1 MRKSADKLQLTEHEM
16 ANKSFLIISPA
27 HGSVNVDGIE
37 IAFNYWP
44 GRGTPIVCIHGLTA
58 SSMSFIGLADS
69 FAGQHAVLAIDLRGR
84 GNSDKPDAPYGMA
97 QHAHDVA
104 AVLRTFGAE
113 SYVVVGHSM
122 GAYIATAL
130 AAQEPNLVAGLVML
144 DGGYFP
150 PMPDELDADQIL
162 NLVVGPA
169 VIGRLKQTYPS
180 PEAYLNYWRSLPA
193 YPPEDWNEWLEKY
206 LAYDLG
212 GAAPNLKPKG
222 SETGVRADFADMLRR
237 EEITARLQTVRCPT
251 MVIRAEQGMAKEQ
264 PGILPDVVLQEMRTL
279 VPPLESHTINDVTHY
294 TILFNERGVAQV
306 AEVVTGFM
314 QRCPA

>member
-1 MRKSADKLQLTEHEM
+1 M
-16 ANKSFLIISPA
+16 NKSFQIISPA
-27 HGSVNVDGIE
+27 QGLINSEGVSL
-37 IAFNYWP
+37 AFNYWP

-58 SSMSFIGLADS
+58 SSMSFISLADS
-69 FAGQHAVLAIDLRGR
+69 LAGKHAVLAIDLRGR

-104 AVLRTFGAE
+104 AVLRAFGAE

-130 AAQEPNLVAGLVML
+130 AVQEPNLVAGLVML

-150 PMPDELDADQIL
+150 PMPEGLDADQIL

-180 PEAYLNYWRSLPA
+180 HEAYLNYWRGLPS
-193 YPPEDWNEWLEKY
+193 YPPEVWNDSLEKY

-212 GAAPNLKPKG
+212 GAAPNLQPKG
-222 SETGVRADFADMLRR
+222 SEAGVRADFADMLRR
-237 EEITARLQTVRCPT
+237 EEITARLQSVRCPT
-251 MVIRAEQGMAKEQ
+251 MVIRAEQGMAKGQ

-279 VPPLESHTINDVTHY
+279 VPHLETHTINDVTHY

-306 AEVVTGFM
+306 ARLISGFM
-314 QRCPA
+314 QSCFKSFDVES

>member
-1 MRKSADKLQLTEHEM
+1 M
-16 ANKSFLIISPA
+16 ANKSFPIISSA
-27 HGSVNVDGIE
+27 QGLINSEGVSL
-37 IAFNYWP
+37 AFNYWP

-69 FAGQHAVLAIDLRGR
+69 FAGQHSVLAIDLRGR

-104 AVLRTFGAE
+104 AVLRAFGAE

-130 AAQEPNLVAGLVML
+130 AAQEPGLVAGLVML

-150 PMPDELDADQIL
+150 PMPDGLDANQIL
-162 NLVVGPA
+162 NLVVGPS
-169 VIGRLKQTYPS
+169 VIGRLNQTYPS
-180 PEAYLNYWRSLPA
+180 LEEYLNYWRSLPA
-193 YPPEDWNEWLEKY
+193 YPPEDWSVWLEKY

-212 GAAPNLKPKG
+212 GAAPNLKPKA
-222 SETGVRADFADMLRR
+222 SEAGVRADFADMLRR
-237 EEITARLQTVRCPT
+237 AEITARLQSVRCPT
-251 MVIRAEQGMAKEQ
+251 MVIRAEQGMAKGQ
-264 PGILPDVVLQEMRTL
+264 PGILPDVVLQEISAL
-279 VPPLESHTINDVTHY
+279 VPHLEIHTITDVTHY

-306 AEVVTGFM
+306 AGLVAGFA
-314 QRCPA
+314 QRCFKSFDVES